1 MSGSS
6 TAAATG
12 GAHAD
17 VALEEVALRALAL
30 QPQPI
35 TISRLR
41 ASLPPPLR
49 GTPASFRA
57 QLDSLASRSR
67 VWLYASGSKSPPLV
81 WDRAP
86 EVLAETV
93 IVACLK
99 KPLSLADIE
108 KKTRAK
114 LKRLSVTER
123 RNAIDRLLASG
134 RLFRW
139 PRQPRARTEKLGL
152 QPPDPREYV
161 ASALKA
167 LATAVAQATAAFADA
182 GISPDTTHAA
192 ILAAVQEQD
201 WARGVGRSMSL
212 GPSVAS
218 DDEGMLAIVAERMAL
233 IDPRSR
239 GGAPVLIS
247 DLRPALDFLFP
258 VAAAFDAALVQL
270 ERKGRVSLL
279 RYDPALAAR
288 PLPPSSL
295 VTDGRISYSGVSLR

>member
-6 TAAATG
+6 AAAAIS
-12 GAHAD
+12 GAPTD

-30 QPQPI
+30 QSQPV

-57 QLDSLASRSR
+57 QLDSLASQSR
-67 VWLYASGSKSPPLV
+67 IWLYASGSKSPPLV
-81 WDRAP
+81 WDRPP

-114 LKRLSVTER
+114 LKCFSAAER
-123 RNAIDRLLASG
+123 RGAVDRLLAAG

-139 PRQPRARTEKLGL
+139 PKQPRARTEKLGL

-167 LATAVAQATAAFADA
+167 LAKAVAQATAAFTEA
-182 GISPDTTHAA
+182 GIAADSTHAA

-201 WARGVGRSMSL
+201 WARGVGRSES
-212 GPSVAS
+212 PSPLPAS
-218 DDEGMLAIVAERMAL
+218 DDEAMLAIIAERMAL

-239 GGAPVLIS
+239 GGAPVLIG

-270 ERKGRVSLL
+270 ERKGKVSLL
-279 RYDPALAAR
+279 RYDPALAAH

-295 VTDGRISYSGVSLR
+295 VTDGRITYSGVSLR